1 MKITID
7 DIARVHLIDDFSP
20 YGSIIFDVYDEKVS
34 VYQDAESQTVRTAFE
49 TIDESAEFDRYE
61 LAKGLR
67 EIAEL
72 LEGDELN
79 GHTL

>member
-1 MKITID
+1 MKITVD

-20 YGSIIFDVYDEKVS
+20 YSSIIFDVHGEKVS
-34 VYQDAESQTVRTAFE
+34 DAESQTVRTAFE
-49 TIDESAEFDRYE
+49 AIDESAEFDRYE

-72 LEGDELN
+72 LEGNELN